1 MEEIIRPLTLPAR
14 SQGYKSPSTRGQNAD
29 DPLLALEGGAAQTD
43 RTVYARTD
51 EPEDFARNPHT
62 GVLVTGLHEICSAWV
77 SVSGSYEINPNAC
90 GVWRLRAYSSS
101 LTLTFASLDALPSA
115 ASATLW
121 STAVRTATIEI
132 IIEWQSAASRTVT
145 LSGVRWAGGTAP
157 TWTTTAG
164 RDVVIVQVMSDG
176 DKYGFAAA
184 MDSKT

>member
-1 MEEIIRPLTLPAR
+1 MPGAGFRA
-14 SQGYKSPSTRGQNAD
+14 PSTRGLNQD
-29 DPLLALEGGAAQTD
+29 DPILNLSAGTSQQDLG
-43 RTVYARTD
+43 VYARTD
-51 EPEDFARNPHT
+51 EPEHFSRWPHT

-90 GVWRLRAYSSS
+90 AVWRLKCFSSS
-101 LTLTFASLDALPSA
+101 LTLTFASLDALPSG

-121 STAVRTATIEI
+121 STASRVATIEI
-132 IIEWQSAASRTVT
+132 IVEWQGTSSGARTLT
-145 LSGVRWAGGTAP
+145 LSGVRFATGTAP

-184 MDSKT
+184 LDSRVPS